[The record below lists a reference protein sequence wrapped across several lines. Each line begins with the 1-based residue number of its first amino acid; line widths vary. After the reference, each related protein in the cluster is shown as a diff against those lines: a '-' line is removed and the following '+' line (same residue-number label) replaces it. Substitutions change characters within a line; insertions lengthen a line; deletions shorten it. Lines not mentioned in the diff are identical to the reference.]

1 MRSAG
6 AGEPPC
12 DRPDAT
18 ALELRVERALQR
30 LAGVRGVWVA
40 TLPELSLLRVRG
52 SGDGPRDAFYAL
64 VRNAAHTNVASL
76 FREDARREPEKDT
89 LTVVRGPLGSYPNF
103 NFEVEVS
110 DIDAFV
116 RALLAVQDAAH
127 LEALVSRWGV
137 RRTSPRFWA
146 TCDWIHEYS
155 RRRNPT
161 EAGLF
166 DLGRYTNL

>member
-1 MRSAG
+1 MA
-6 AGEPPC
+6 
-12 DRPDAT
+12 
-18 ALELRVERALQR
+18 
-30 LAGVRGVWVA
+30 WVA

-52 SGDGPRDAFYAL
+52 GGEGLRDALYAL

-76 FREDARREPEKDT
+76 FREDARREPGKDT

-103 NFEVEVS
+103 SFEVEVS

-116 RALLAVQDAAH
+116 RALLAVQGTVQF
-127 LEALVSRWGV
+127 EALASRWGV
-137 RRTSPRFWA
+137 RRTSPRFWS
-146 TCDWIHEYS
+146 TFDWIHDYA

-166 DLGRYTNL
+166 DLGRYTNP